1 MNVGMLKNPRQKIMN
16 SQGGSIMKNQKL
28 LIVLLLAASPFILTG
43 CLAAA
48 AVGGAAAA
56 GAGTVAYIK
65 GELKATEEAT
75 LEKTWEATVG
85 AVDELEFLVINK
97 IKDAVSAELEAK
109 TADNKTV
116 KIELKRVTENLTDIS
131 IRIGTFGDETLSRY
145 ILSKIEARL

>member
-1 MNVGMLKNPRQKIMN
+1 
-16 SQGGSIMKNQKL
+16 MKKQKL
-28 LIVLLLAASPFILTG
+28 LILVLLAACPFILTG

-75 LEKTWEATVG
+75 LNKTWEATVT
-85 AVDELEFLVINK
+85 AIDELQFLVVNK
-97 IKDAVSAELEAK
+97 LKDNVSAELESK

-116 KIELKRVTENLTDIS
+116 KIQLKRVTDNLTDIS
-131 IRIGTFGDETLSRY
+131 IRIGTFGDESLSRY
-145 ILSKIEARL
+145 ILSKIEAKL

>member
-1 MNVGMLKNPRQKIMN
+1 
-16 SQGGSIMKNQKL
+16 MKKQKL
-28 LIVLLLAASPFILTG
+28 LILVLLAACPFILTG

-75 LEKTWEATVG
+75 LNKTWEATV
-85 AVDELEFLVINK
+85 AAIDELQFLVVNK
-97 IKDAVSAELEAK
+97 IKDNVSAELEAK

-116 KIELKRVTENLTDIS
+116 KIQLKRVTDNLTDIS
-131 IRIGTFGDETLSRY
+131 IRIGTFGDESLSRY

>member
-1 MNVGMLKNPRQKIMN
+1 
-16 SQGGSIMKNQKL
+16 MKKQKL
-28 LIVLLLAASPFILTG
+28 LILVLLAACPFILTG

-75 LEKTWEATVG
+75 LNKTWEATV
-85 AVDELEFLVINK
+85 AAIDELQFLVVNK
-97 IKDAVSAELEAK
+97 IKDNVSAEIQAK

-116 KIELKRVTENLTDIS
+116 KIQLKRVTDNLTDIS
-131 IRIGTFGDETLSRY
+131 IRIGTFGDESLSRY
-145 ILSKIEARL
+145 ILSKIEAKP

>member
-1 MNVGMLKNPRQKIMN
+1 MIKRQE
-16 SQGGSIMKNQKL
+16 L
-28 LIVLLLAASPFILTG
+28 LLVLLLAVCPLVLTG

-75 LEKTWEATVG
+75 LDKTWEATVG
-85 AVDELEFLVINK
+85 AADELNFLVINK
-97 IKDAVSAELEAK
+97 LKDAVSAELEAK

>member
-1 MNVGMLKNPRQKIMN
+1 MIKRKELML
-16 SQGGSIMKNQKL
+16 
-28 LIVLLLAASPFILTG
+28 VLLLAVSPLILTG

-65 GELKATEEAT
+65 GELKATEEAS
-75 LEKTWEATVG
+75 LDKTWEATVG
-85 AVDELEFLVINK
+85 AIDELQFLVINK
-97 IKDAVSAELEAK
+97 LKDAVSAELEAK

-116 KIELKRVTENLTDIS
+116 KIELKRVAGNLTDIS

>member
-1 MNVGMLKNPRQKIMN
+1 
-16 SQGGSIMKNQKL
+16 MKKQKL
-28 LIVLLLAASPFILTG
+28 LILLLLAASPFILTG

-75 LEKTWEATVG
+75 LDKTWEATVG
-85 AVDELEFLVINK
+85 AVDELDFLVINK

-116 KIELKRVTENLTDIS
+116 KIELTRVTENLTDIS

>member
-1 MNVGMLKNPRQKIMN
+1 MIKRQE
-16 SQGGSIMKNQKL
+16 L
-28 LIVLLLAASPFILTG
+28 VLVLLLVVCPLVLTG

-75 LEKTWEATVG
+75 LDKTWEATVG
-85 AVDELEFLVINK
+85 AVEELQFLVINK
-97 IKDAVSAELEAK
+97 LKDAVSAEIEAK

>member
-1 MNVGMLKNPRQKIMN
+1 
-16 SQGGSIMKNQKL
+16 MKKQKL
-28 LIVLLLAASPFILTG
+28 LILVLLAACPFILTG

-75 LEKTWEATVG
+75 LNKTWEATV
-85 AVDELEFLVINK
+85 AAIDELQFLVVNK
-97 IKDAVSAELEAK
+97 IKDNVSAEIQAK

-116 KIELKRVTENLTDIS
+116 KIQLKRVTDNLTDIS
-131 IRIGTFGDETLSRY
+131 IRIGTFGDESLSRY
-145 ILSKIEARL
+145 ILSKIEAKL

>member
-1 MNVGMLKNPRQKIMN
+1 MIKRQE
-16 SQGGSIMKNQKL
+16 L
-28 LIVLLLAASPFILTG
+28 LLVLLLAVSPLILTG
-43 CLAAA
+43 CLTAA

-65 GELKATEEAT
+65 GELKATEEAS
-75 LEKTWEATVG
+75 LNKTWAATVA

-116 KIELKRVTENLTDIS
+116 KIELKRVSDNLTDIS

>member
-1 MNVGMLKNPRQKIMN
+1 MIKRQE
-16 SQGGSIMKNQKL
+16 
-28 LIVLLLAASPFILTG
+28 LLLVLFLAVSPLILTG

-75 LEKTWEATVG
+75 LDKTWEATVG
-85 AVDELEFLVINK
+85 AVDELNFLVINK
-97 IKDAVSAELEAK
+97 LKDAVSAELEAK

-116 KIELKRVTENLTDIS
+116 KIELKRVTANLTDIS

>member
-1 MNVGMLKNPRQKIMN
+1 MKRQKLILL
-16 SQGGSIMKNQKL
+16 L
-28 LIVLLLAASPFILTG
+28 LIAASPLILTG

-48 AVGGAAAA
+48 AVGGAAVA

-75 LEKTWEATVG
+75 MEQAWRATEG
-85 AVDELEFLVINK
+85 AVDELQFLVINK
-97 IKDAVSAELEAK
+97 IHDAVSGELEAK

-116 KIELKRVTENLTDIS
+116 KISLKRVGNNLTEIT
-131 IRIGTFGDETLSRY
+131 IRVGTFGDETLSRY

>member
-1 MNVGMLKNPRQKIMN
+1 
-16 SQGGSIMKNQKL
+16 MKKQKL
-28 LIVLLLAASPFILTG
+28 MILVLLAACPFILTG

-75 LEKTWEATVG
+75 LNKTWQATVAAIDG
-85 AVDELEFLVINK
+85 LQFLVINK
-97 IKDAVSAELEAK
+97 IKDNVSAELEAK

-116 KIELKRVTENLTDIS
+116 KIQLKRVTDNLTDIS
-131 IRIGTFGDETLSRY
+131 IRIGTFGDESLSRY
-145 ILSKIEARL
+145 ILSKIEAKL

>member
-1 MNVGMLKNPRQKIMN
+1 
-16 SQGGSIMKNQKL
+16 MKTQKL

-97 IKDAVSAELEAK
+97 VKDAVSAELEAK
-109 TADNKTV
+109 TADNKTI
-116 KIELKRVTENLTDIS
+116 KIELKRVSENLTDIS
-131 IRIGTFGDETLSRY
+131 IRVGTFGDESLSRY
-145 ILSKIEARL
+145 ILSKIETRL

>member
-1 MNVGMLKNPRQKIMN
+1 
-16 SQGGSIMKNQKL
+16 MKKQKL
-28 LIVLLLAASPFILTG
+28 MILVLLAACPFILTG

-75 LEKTWEATVG
+75 LNKTWEATV
-85 AVDELEFLVINK
+85 AAIDELQFLVVNK
-97 IKDAVSAELEAK
+97 IKDNVSAEIEAK

-116 KIELKRVTENLTDIS
+116 KIQLKRVTDNLTDIS
-131 IRIGTFGDETLSRY
+131 IRIGTFGDESLSRY
-145 ILSKIEARL
+145 ILSKIEAKL

>member
-1 MNVGMLKNPRQKIMN
+1 MIKRQE
-16 SQGGSIMKNQKL
+16 L
-28 LIVLLLAASPFILTG
+28 LLVLLLAVSPLILTG

-75 LEKTWEATVG
+75 LDKTWEATVG
-85 AVDELEFLVINK
+85 AVDELNFLVINK
-97 IKDAVSAELEAK
+97 LKDAVSAELEAK

>member
-1 MNVGMLKNPRQKIMN
+1 
-16 SQGGSIMKNQKL
+16 MKNQKL

>member
-1 MNVGMLKNPRQKIMN
+1 MKKQKP
-16 SQGGSIMKNQKL
+16 
-28 LIVLLLAASPFILTG
+28 LILLLLAACPFILTG

-65 GELKATEEAT
+65 GELRATEEAS
-75 LEKTWEATVG
+75 LNRTWSATV
-85 AVDELEFLVINK
+85 AAADDLRFLVTNK
-97 IKDAVSAELEAK
+97 IKDDVSAELDAK

-116 KIELKRVTENLTDIS
+116 KIQLKRVSKNLTDIS
-131 IRIGTFGDETLSRY
+131 IRIGTFGDESLSRY

>member
-1 MNVGMLKNPRQKIMN
+1 
-16 SQGGSIMKNQKL
+16 MKRQKL
-28 LIVLLLAASPFILTG
+28 LIVLLLAVSPFILTG

-75 LEKTWEATVG
+75 LDKTWQATV
-85 AVDELEFLVINK
+85 AAIDELEFIVINK
-97 IKDAVSAELEAK
+97 IKDEVSAQLEAR

-116 KIELKRVTENLTDIS
+116 KIELKRVTDNLTDVS

>member
-1 MNVGMLKNPRQKIMN
+1 
-16 SQGGSIMKNQKL
+16 MKKQKL
-28 LIVLLLAASPFILTG
+28 MILVLLAACPFILTG

-75 LEKTWEATVG
+75 LNKTWQATVAAIDG
-85 AVDELEFLVINK
+85 LQFLVVNK
-97 IKDAVSAELEAK
+97 IKDNVSAELEAK

-116 KIELKRVTENLTDIS
+116 KIQLKRVTDNLTDIS
-131 IRIGTFGDETLSRY
+131 IRIGTFGDESLSRY
-145 ILSKIEARL
+145 ILSKIEAKL

>member
-1 MNVGMLKNPRQKIMN
+1 
-16 SQGGSIMKNQKL
+16 MKKQKL
-28 LIVLLLAASPFILTG
+28 LILVLLAACPFILTG

-75 LEKTWEATVG
+75 LNKTWEATV
-85 AVDELEFLVINK
+85 AAIDELQFLVVNK
-97 IKDAVSAELEAK
+97 IKDNVSAELESK

-116 KIELKRVTENLTDIS
+116 KIQLKRVTDNLTDIS
-131 IRIGTFGDETLSRY
+131 IRIGTFGDESLSRY
-145 ILSKIEARL
+145 ILSKIEAKL

>member
-1 MNVGMLKNPRQKIMN
+1 
-16 SQGGSIMKNQKL
+16 MKKQKL
-28 LIVLLLAASPFILTG
+28 LILVLLAACPFILTG

-75 LEKTWEATVG
+75 LNKTWEATV
-85 AVDELEFLVINK
+85 AAIDELQFLVVNK
-97 IKDAVSAELEAK
+97 IKDNVSAELESK

-116 KIELKRVTENLTDIS
+116 KIQLKRVTDNLTDIS
-131 IRIGTFGDETLSRY
+131 IRIGTFGDESLSRY